1 MGNLKRL
8 VSLGLSHI
16 REFETYFICMV
27 CDILVK
33 TAGSYPLETDLLL
46 ARSENASSLN
56 GRFYSH
62 LHAHRFY

>member
-1 MGNLKRL
+1 M
-8 VSLGLSHI
+8 SLGLSEVMEI
-16 REFETYFICMV
+16 EPYFTKIV
-27 CDILVK
+27 CEILAE

-46 ARSENASSLN
+46 ASSENTSGLN

>member
-1 MGNLKRL
+1 MGNLNRL
-8 VSLGLSHI
+8 ESLGLSHI
-16 REFETYFICMV
+16 MEFETYFICMV

-46 ARSENASSLN
+46 AKSENASSLN
-56 GRFYSH
+56 GILYSH